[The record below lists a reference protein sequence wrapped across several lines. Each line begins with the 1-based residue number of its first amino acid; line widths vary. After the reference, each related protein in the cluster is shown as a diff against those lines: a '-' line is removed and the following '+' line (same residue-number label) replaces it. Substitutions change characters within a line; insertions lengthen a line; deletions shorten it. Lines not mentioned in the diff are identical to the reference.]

1 MVLRNIEGKKIY
13 ILRALSEGKKEE
25 LKAVASEG

>member
-13 ILRALSEGKKEE
+13 ILRALSEGKKE